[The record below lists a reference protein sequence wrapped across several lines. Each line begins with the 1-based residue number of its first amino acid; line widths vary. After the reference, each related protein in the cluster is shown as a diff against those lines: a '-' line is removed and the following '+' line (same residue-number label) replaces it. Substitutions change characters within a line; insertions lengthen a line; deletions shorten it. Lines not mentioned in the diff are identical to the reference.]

1 MKDIYGIFIEAD
13 PTNSLGG
20 SCIRDLYNLA
30 KHISNINKSTNY
42 NCNHLY
48 ILTNHDL
55 LDKRDRF
62 PKENISFHII
72 NDIISQV
79 NSFIQNIPKNT
90 ILILFISGHGYQTFD
105 NSGDEID
112 NLDEYVKTR
121 NGIY

>member
-30 KHISNINKSTNY
+30 NHISNFNKSTNY

-48 ILTNHDL
+48 ILTNNNIS
-55 LDKRDRF
+55 DKIDRF
-62 PKENISFHII
+62 PNTNISFHII
-72 NDIISQV
+72 NDIIQQV

-90 ILILFISGHGYQTFD
+90 ILIYITLYT
-105 NSGDEID
+105 EI
-112 NLDEYVKTR
+112 R
-121 NGIY
+121 N